1 MARMLLGVLTVILA
15 LSLTGCGDDRPEKI
29 TQFQTLAQQ
38 RLDTLTNMLNDGQI
52 RNATLLTQYSNILA
66 KQKPDLAPLLTQL
79 ETDATPN
86 GPMYKSLTRRLIDSK
101 NAANFVDLDQ
111 QLSEVKNIYEAADS
125 SLYNDMLSDPVNVV
139 ADMSNGELG
148 RVNAISREASQL
160 ANGADSGD
168 GNQLVGNPSYGNWQT
183 GSNGM
188 SIWAWYGMY
197 SMFSN
202 LTRGPVY
209 YDRWS
214 SGRNYSYYNDVGR
227 ARYTS
232 PKQATAQN
240 STYERTKKQFNSQG
254 RKFDSP
260 YAKSRT
266 GGASLSRQST
276 SSPKASSVGNKSS
289 YSKTKSSSKYNST
302 YSKDSSF
309 RNSSSRTTR
318 SVRRGK

>member
-15 LSLTGCGDDRPEKI
+15 LSLTGCGDERPEKI

-38 RLDTLTNMLNDGQI
+38 RLDTLASMLNDGQI
-52 RNATLLTQYSNILA
+52 RNATLLSQYTNILA
-66 KQKPDLAPLLTQL
+66 KQKPDLAPLLNQL
-79 ETDATPN
+79 ATDSTPN
-86 GPMYKSLTRRLIDSK
+86 GPLFTSLTRRLVASK
-101 NAANFVDLDQ
+101 TASNFVDLDQ
-111 QLSEVKNIYEAADS
+111 QLAEVKNIYEAADPNQ
-125 SLYNDMLSDPVNVV
+125 YNDMLSDPVNVV

-148 RVNAISREASQL
+148 RVNSISQAASKL
-160 ANGADSGD
+160 ANNVDGSE
-168 GNQLVGNPSYGNWQT
+168 GNQLVGNPSYGSWQT

-188 SIWAWYGMY
+188 SFWAWYGMY

-227 ARYTS
+227 SRYTS
-232 PKQATAQN
+232 PKQAAAQN

-254 RKFDSP
+254 RQFNSP
-260 YAKSRT
+260 YAKTRT
-266 GGASLSRQST
+266 GGSSLSRQST
-276 SSPKASSVGNKSS
+276 SSPKASTVGTKSS
-289 YSKTKSSSKYNST
+289 YSKTKSSSKFNST